1 MEILKEDDRGFV
13 ERETEPGAAPL
24 MFVTPC
30 GRHSSQAELALIRA
44 EAEVAPPPVRTA
56 AATRKRA
63 IHAIIALLLL
73 VFLAPVLLIVAA
85 LVALTDPGPV
95 FYRQKRVGKDGKPFD
110 CLKFR
115 TMRVDAEARLVEL
128 LAQDPVLRAEWE
140 ATRKLEDDPRI
151 TPIGHFL
158 RLSSLDELP
167 QLVNVVAGDINLV
180 GPRPII
186 ASELPCYG
194 RYLRHY
200 LSVRP
205 GLTGMWQISGRSST
219 TYRRRVAADVLY
231 VRRRSLALDCYIVV
245 ATVPA
250 VLFAK
255 GAV

>member
-1 MEILKEDDRGFV
+1 MKMMQKNERVMADFP
-13 ERETEPGAAPL
+13 RETSAEPIAFLAHS
-24 MFVTPC
+24 
-30 GRHSSQAELALIRA
+30 GRASNSAELALICA
-44 EAEVAPPPVRTA
+44 ELRDQQIDTPPPLDSWQ
-56 AATRKRA
+56 RA
-63 IHAIIALLLL
+63 VHVTLAIAAII
-73 VFLAPVLLIVAA
+73 FLAPVFLIVAL

-95 FYRQKRVGKDGKPFD
+95 LYRQKRVGLNGKQFD

-115 TMRVDAEARLVEL
+115 TMRTDADSKLAEL
-128 LAQDPVLRAEWE
+128 LDKDPELRREWKE
-140 ATRKLEDDPRI
+140 TRKLDNDPRI
-151 TPIGHFL
+151 TPIGKLL

-167 QLVNVVAGDINLV
+167 QLFNVLSGDINLV

-186 ASELPCYG
+186 EDELPCYG

-231 VRRRSLALDCYIVV
+231 VRRRSPALDLYIIL
-245 ATVPA
+245 ATIPA
-250 VLFAK
+250 VVLAR